1 MPTSWLVCDGVRVA
15 PVTVPASSLE
25 RSHGLLGRDSVE
37 GALLLR
43 PAFVVHTFG
52 MRFPIDVAFCDR
64 RLQVRAVMTMGRN
77 RINRPRVGTSVIVEA
92 QAGAFNRWRLMP
104 GSHLGVED
112 GDH

>member
-1 MPTSWLVCDGVRVA
+1 M
-15 PVTVPASSLE
+15 TVPASSLE

-64 RLQVRAVMTMGRN
+64 QLRVRAVTTMGRN
-77 RINRPRVGTSVIVEA
+77 RVNRPRVGTSVIVEA
-92 QAGAFNRWRLMP
+92 QAGAFNHWRLTP
-104 GSHLGVED
+104 GSRLGIEED
-112 GDH
+112 GD

>member
-1 MPTSWLVCDGVRVA
+1 VRVA
-15 PVTVPASSLE
+15 PVTVPGSSLE

-64 RLQVRAVMTMGRN
+64 RLHVRAVLRMARN
-77 RINRPRVGTSVIVEA
+77 RVNRPRLGTSVIVEA
-92 QAGAFNRWRLMP
+92 QAGAFTRW
-104 GSHLGVED
+104 HLGRGSRLDVED
-112 GDH
+112 EEDGGG